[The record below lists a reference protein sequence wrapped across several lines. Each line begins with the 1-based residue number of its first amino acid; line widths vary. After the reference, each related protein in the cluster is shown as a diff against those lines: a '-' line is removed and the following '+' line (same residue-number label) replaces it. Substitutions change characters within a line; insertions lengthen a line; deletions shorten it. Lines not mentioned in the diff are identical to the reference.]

1 MQGNLR
7 TFFQQKTLERTLEQ
21 KKLTKSQ
28 SCRRLQVSEFPTCVL
43 CVLELINELIL
54 FIATIEQGSTY
65 ASSQEMESA
74 EEKNNSRV
82 RSIYLDWCRDYGKEV
97 NEMRYPIFR
106 SNFILME
113 AFAKES
119 GKPIELNEWYDC
131 TEEEYNSYNDRKVP

>member
-1 MQGNLR
+1 
-7 TFFQQKTLERTLEQ
+7 
-21 KKLTKSQ
+21 
-28 SCRRLQVSEFPTCVL
+28 
-43 CVLELINELIL
+43 
-54 FIATIEQGSTY
+54 
-65 ASSQEMESA
+65 MESA

-131 TEEEYNSYNDRKVP
+131 TEEEYNSYNDGKVR